1 MGSAASS
8 MQGVDR
14 EMRLTK
20 DKIDPLL
27 LKLFKFQK
35 KCDKDQTISV
45 GELIDIFS
53 NKTDVFMSH
62 NWGEGQAN
70 HKKVAEINKGL
81 KDRGLI
87 TWVGLICHFL

>member
-8 MQGVDR
+8 VQQLDR
-14 EMRLTK
+14 DVRLTK
-20 DKIDPLL
+20 DKIDPHL

-35 KCDKDQTISV
+35 KCDANQTISV

-62 NWGEGQAN
+62 NWGEGQLN

-87 TWVGLICHFL
+87 TWVSFHFL